1 MAVRFP
7 RLVGREGEDKFEEED
22 REVEK
27 LVSDCL
33 GVAVV
38 GECRLGGGGP
48 SGPNLNCSGY
58 GLFCLT

>member
-27 LVSDCL
+27 LVS
-33 GVAVV
+33 AV
-38 GECRLGGGGP
+38 GKMRLEWNK
-48 SGPNLNCSGY
+48 S
-58 GLFCLT
+58 LTSLANHTVLE